1 MHSCICIVSF
11 ITGKKSDDKTH
22 PDYVPSLFSFVKSPE
37 KNRAKRLRQLEKH
50 ELIQNMKA
58 KRLRGLSISDKE
70 NVSPVEVYE
79 QFIDKGTQTDT
90 LDVSNKGCQTEHS
103 IFQDVECQTEDV
115 KVESQAIQ
123 TEPPPEK
130 VDKGMQET
138 RLPFDQDDMK
148 DDKKVKY
155 YTGISNLGTLL
166 LLMQY
171 LLQGRTVIER
181 SLNHF
186 QQLVMVL
193 MKLRLNLEE
202 NDLAYRFSV
211 SQPTISRMFN
221 RWISHMGE
229 KLSPLV

>member
-1 MHSCICIVSF
+1 MCIVASVF
-11 ITGKKSDDKTH
+11 YRSLQGKSDDKTH

-70 NVSPVEVYE
+70 NVSPLKVYE

-103 IFQDVECQTEDV
+103 TFQDVECQTEDV

-130 VDKGMQET
+130 VDKGVQET
-138 RLPFDQDDMK
+138 PLPFDQDDMK
-148 DDKKVKY
+148 DDKK
-155 YTGISNLGTLL
+155 
-166 LLMQY
+166 
-171 LLQGRTVIER
+171 
-181 SLNHF
+181 
-186 QQLVMVL
+186 
-193 MKLRLNLEE
+193 
-202 NDLAYRFSV
+202 
-211 SQPTISRMFN
+211 
-221 RWISHMGE
+221 
-229 KLSPLV
+229 